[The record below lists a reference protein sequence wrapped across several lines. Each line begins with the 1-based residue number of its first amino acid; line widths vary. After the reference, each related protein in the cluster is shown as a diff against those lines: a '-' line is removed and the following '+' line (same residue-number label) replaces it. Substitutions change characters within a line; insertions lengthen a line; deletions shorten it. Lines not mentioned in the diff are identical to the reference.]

1 MPLAGKILD
10 GLSVALGSWW
20 PEVKLAVDRDQI
32 PALSEDRERLWKQ
45 VCEADFLS
53 TEEKRAMLGV

>member
-1 MPLAGKILD
+1 M
-10 GLSVALGSWW
+10 
-20 PEVKLAVDRDQI
+20 KLAVDRDQI

-53 TEEKRAMLGV
+53 PEEKRAMLGV